1 MFYKGFLVAIL
12 ILISP
17 IFTKISKASNKSQII
32 NNLNKV
38 ETLRFDF
45 KQESNDIRE
54 NGVCFMKRPHFL
66 KCLYKDKK
74 EKELIINRKN
84 LVIYHKKFNK
94 TYFYPVSKSF
104 FLEILNKDK
113 FSNLIMNGEII
124 EGNEKIEIKYYMKD
138 KGEIVFFFD
147 KENFDILGWNI
158 IDVIGNKTFFD
169 IKNTQKNILLENKI
183 FQIPEIN

>member
-1 MFYKGFLVAIL
+1 
-12 ILISP
+12 
-17 IFTKISKASNKSQII
+17 
-32 NNLNKV
+32 
-38 ETLRFDF
+38 
-45 KQESNDIRE
+45 
-54 NGVCFMKRPHFL
+54 
-66 KCLYKDKK
+66 
-74 EKELIINRKN
+74 
-84 LVIYHKKFNK
+84 
-94 TYFYPVSKSF
+94 
-104 FLEILNKDK
+104 
-113 FSNLIMNGEII
+113 MNGEII